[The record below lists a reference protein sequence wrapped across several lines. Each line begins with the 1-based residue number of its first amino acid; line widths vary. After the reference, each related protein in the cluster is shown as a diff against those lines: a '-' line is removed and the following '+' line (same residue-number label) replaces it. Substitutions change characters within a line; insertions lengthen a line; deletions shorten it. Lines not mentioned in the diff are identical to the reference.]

1 MRERNGG
8 KVTRMI
14 RTVVVAF
21 VCALAFELAPAS
33 AAPVSDGAWAM
44 TEFSSQA
51 RSRPRLRVRPGRL
64 LYRECDF
71 RLVQQAR
78 PDGTFIVPR
87 QRCWWV
93 RG

>member
-1 MRERNGG
+1 M
-8 KVTRMI
+8 V
-14 RTVVVAF
+14 RTAIAAAIFGVLVFGA
-21 VCALAFELAPAS
+21 APAA
-33 AAPVSDGAWAM
+33 AAPVSDGMRAA

-51 RSRPRLRVRPGRL
+51 RARPRLRVYPGRL

-71 RLVQQAR
+71 RLVRQTR

>member
-1 MRERNGG
+1 M
-8 KVTRMI
+8 V
-14 RTVVVAF
+14 RTAILATMFGAF
-21 VCALAFELAPAS
+21 MLGAAPAP
-33 AAPVSDGAWAM
+33 AAPVSKSAQVA

-51 RSRPRLRVRPGRL
+51 RPRLRVRPGRL
-64 LYRECDF
+64 LYRECNF

>member
-1 MRERNGG
+1 M
-8 KVTRMI
+8 V
-14 RTVVVAF
+14 RTAIVAAAF
-21 VCALAFELAPAS
+21 GALVLAAAPAA
-33 AAPVSDGAWAM
+33 AAPVSDGVQAV

-51 RSRPRLRVRPGRL
+51 RARPRLRVRPGRL
-64 LYRECDF
+64 LYRECNF

>member
-1 MRERNGG
+1 M
-8 KVTRMI
+8 V
-14 RTVVVAF
+14 RTAIVAAMF
-21 VCALAFELAPAS
+21 GVFGLG
-33 AAPVSDGAWAM
+33 AAPVPAASLSDGVRAA

-71 RLVQQAR
+71 RLVQQTR